1 MLGWAEENTIPVF
14 IVGDPMRF
22 FPNFNQEIDKNSL
35 FEHVD
40 YARHMKILCETDL
53 IDPKKLSQ
61 LEGNFNRG
69 GKAKDQ

>member
-1 MLGWAEENTIPVF
+1 ML
-14 IVGDPMRF
+14 F
-22 FPNFNQEIDKNSL
+22 FLHSNQEIDENSL
-35 FEHVD
+35 FEHLD

-69 GKAKDQ
+69 GEAKDQ

>member
-1 MLGWAEENTIPVF
+1 ML
-14 IVGDPMRF
+14 F
-22 FPNFNQEIDKNSL
+22 FLHSNQEIDENSL

-53 IDPKKLSQ
+53 IVPKKLNQ